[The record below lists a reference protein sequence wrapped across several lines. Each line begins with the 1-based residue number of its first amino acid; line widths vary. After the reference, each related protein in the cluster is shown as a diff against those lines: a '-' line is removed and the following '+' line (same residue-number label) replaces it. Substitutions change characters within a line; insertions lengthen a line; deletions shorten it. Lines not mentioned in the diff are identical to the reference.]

1 MMEKEFVLVLAKK
14 YTEIRVEIKK
24 IRKQIEH
31 LEDIADSA
39 LVDSLKKPLIEE
51 RRELRAQRRLVK
63 ELVRTLGI
71 SEKEFCEANFQVRE
85 EMGLPRLLSELE
97 V

>member
-1 MMEKEFVLVLAKK
+1 MEKEFVLVLAKK

-31 LEDIADSA
+31 LEDIADST

-63 ELVRTLGI
+63 ELVRTLEI
-71 SEKEFCEANFQVRE
+71 SEKEFCKANFQVRE